1 VLHEGSFAATLTVAE
16 TTPDE
21 VLKYAA
27 GLTTSIKVRTY
38 DRPKTNP
45 NEKTT
50 MSDMKTKTIKEEG
63 YPEIGETSGRS
74 GVAFILR
81 TLENFLPFV
90 AVIVLFILFSITA
103 KNFFTLRTILT
114 LALQTS
120 TITLMGIGVTF
131 AIITGG
137 IDLSIGSV
145 VALTGTVAVMVA
157 IAGVPIWISMVIGL
171 LVGVVCGLLNGLMIT
186 KLKLPPFI
194 ATLGMM
200 MVARGVALTITNA
213 AAFPAPE
220 AFGMLGNGTIFGTG
234 QKFPGI
240 PYPVLIMIA
249 IALIFGFIL
258 SKTRTGRYIYAVGSN
273 EEAARLAGIKVH
285 KVKIISYIFCGLLAG
300 LVGIILASRMVTSQ
314 PNSAIGYEMNAI
326 AAAVIGGT
334 SLMGGV
340 GTVRGTVIG
349 SFIIGILTV
358 GLTMAGANYF
368 MQQIVIGL
376 VVIGAVTV
384 DRLRSRN

>member
-1 VLHEGSFAATLTVAE
+1 MNDITSKPIKDESTLIVDTSRRSRKA
-16 TTPDE
+16 
-21 VLKYAA
+21 VLK
-27 GLTTSIKVRTY
+27 
-38 DRPKTNP
+38 
-45 NEKTT
+45 
-50 MSDMKTKTIKEEG
+50 
-63 YPEIGETSGRS
+63 
-74 GVAFILR
+74 
-81 TLENFLPFV
+81 TLEGFLPFV
-90 AVIVLFILFSITA
+90 AVIVLFIIFSIVA
-103 KNFFTLRTILT
+103 KNFFTVRSILS

-157 IAGVPIWISMVIGL
+157 LAGVPIWLSMIVGM
-171 LVGVVCGLLNGLMIT
+171 LVGGFVGYLNGLMIT
-186 KLKLPPFI
+186 KLNLPPFI

-213 AAFPAPE
+213 SAFPAPE
-220 AFGMLGNGTIFGTG
+220 GFGGLGNGTILGTG
-234 QKFPGI
+234 PKFPGI
-240 PYPVLIMIA
+240 SYPVIIMIVVA
-249 IALIFGFIL
+249 ILFHVIL
-258 SKTRTGRYIYAVGSN
+258 TNTRIGRYTYAVGSN
-273 EEAARLAGIKVH
+273 EEAARLSGINVNL
-285 KVKIISYIFCGLLAG
+285 VKIISYIICGLLAG

-314 PNSAIGYEMNAI
+314 PNSAVGYELNAI

-340 GTVRGTVIG
+340 GTVAGTVIG

-358 GLTMAGANYF
+358 GLTMGGANYF

-376 VVIGAVTV
+376 VVIGAVTF
-384 DRLRSRN
+384 DQLRSRK

>member
-1 VLHEGSFAATLTVAE
+1 MSKTKPSERVTMSE
-16 TTPDE
+16 TT
-21 VLKYAA
+21 
-27 GLTTSIKVRTY
+27 
-38 DRPKTNP
+38 
-45 NEKTT
+45 
-50 MSDMKTKTIKEEG
+50 TKSIKEES
-63 YPEIGETSGRS
+63 PEIRETSKQFGMN
-74 GVAFILR
+74 FLLR
-81 TLENFLPFV
+81 NLGKFLPFV
-90 AVIVLFILFSITA
+90 AVIVLFIVFSITA
-103 KNFFTLRTILT
+103 RNFFTMRTVLT

-120 TITLMGIGVTF
+120 TITLMGIGITF

-137 IDLSIGSV
+137 IDLSIGSI
-145 VALTGTVAVMVA
+145 VALSGTVAVMAA
-157 IAGVPIWISMVIGL
+157 IAGVPIWLSMLIGL

-186 KLKLPPFI
+186 KMKLPPFI

-213 AAFPAPE
+213 NALPAPE
-220 AFGMLGNGTIFGTG
+220 GFGELAGRTIFGTG

-240 PYPVLIMIA
+240 SYPVLIMIGVA
-249 IALIFGFIL
+249 FIFHFIL
-258 SKTRTGRYIYAVGSN
+258 SKTRIGRYTYAVGSN

-285 KVKIISYIFCGLLAG
+285 WVKIIAYIISGLLAG
-300 LVGIILASRMVTSQ
+300 LVGIILASRMITSQ
-314 PNSAIGYEMNAI
+314 PNSAVGYEMNAI

-340 GTVRGTVIG
+340 GTVGGTVIG

-384 DRLRSRN
+384 DQLKGRN